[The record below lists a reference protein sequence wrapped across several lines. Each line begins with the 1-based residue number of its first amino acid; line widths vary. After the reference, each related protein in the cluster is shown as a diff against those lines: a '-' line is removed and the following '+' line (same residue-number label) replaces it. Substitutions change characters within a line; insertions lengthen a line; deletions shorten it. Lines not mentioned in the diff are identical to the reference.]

1 MSGEPAAAH
10 VDLGEQQMR
19 AGEQSANCCHNPGAS
34 GLIPYMDSCSERTSH
49 VATGVAMGGRDRPIP
64 RTAKVLHRASKSVRL
79 RRLLTLLI
87 AVVLLAACSNS
98 DPVVAPEEPS
108 NPDGAAAPDEPDEGN
123 GPEPEPADDPPD
135 EEDLAGVWE
144 AFHAAWVEQA
154 AADDPDPAAFEDV
167 ATDPDDVV
175 EALIALR
182 GDSRLVTTETELWPR
197 FEVQDDNA
205 EVEDCAIV
213 AQHPDGQPDSLA
225 TVTIGWE
232 ATAVATDD
240 GWRIDDARQL
250 DLFCIAEEL
259 NDELLAAY
267 RAFREAKDAAWDPPD
282 PDHPDLERTMAGEQL
297 EFIRE
302 LLVEHQREG
311 IVVRDPAP
319 VDQAVVFELGIGE
332 ATVSDCAEQVPERG
346 AFALETGERLD
357 DLIPPIRAGQLDLQ
371 SVELKRGDDGAWRV
385 VDQAGTRD
393 TNCVPGS
400 TRYVVS

>member
-1 MSGEPAAAH
+1 MSHTSAAAH
-10 VDLGEQQMR
+10 FDLGEQQMR

-49 VATGVAMGGRDRPIP
+49 VATGVAMGGLDRPIP
-64 RTAKVLHRASKSVRL
+64 RTAKALHRASKPVRL
-79 RRLLTLLI
+79 LRLLSLLI

-108 NPDGAAAPDEPDEGN
+108 NPDGAAAPDEPDESN
-123 GPEPEPADDPPD
+123 EPEPEPAVDLPD

-197 FEVQDDNA
+197 FEVQGDNA

-213 AQHPDGQPDSLA
+213 AQHPEGQPDSLA

-240 GWRIDDARQL
+240 GWRIEGARQL

-259 NDELLAAY
+259 NDQLLAAY
-267 RAFREAKDAAWDPPD
+267 TSWLEGHSEWYQPPD
-282 PDHPDLERTMAGEQL
+282 PEHPMLAATMAEPGLSDMRAVLADDRDAGVSMRFPHDTQAVATDLGIATARVTDCYAAPDGYGAFDVESGERRADIVPAPEPDQLNRTVADLERTA
-297 EFIRE
+297 
-302 LLVEHQREG
+302 EG
-311 IVVRDPAP
+311 
-319 VDQAVVFELGIGE
+319 
-332 ATVSDCAEQVPERG
+332 
-346 AFALETGERLD
+346 
-357 DLIPPIRAGQLDLQ
+357 
-371 SVELKRGDDGAWRV
+371 WRV
-385 VDQAGTRD
+385 IGWRWEEQNDCQ
-393 TNCVPGS
+393 PGE
-400 TRYVVS
+400 TRYAPR

>member
-1 MSGEPAAAH
+1 MKHGAAA
-10 VDLGEQQMR
+10 DRIGSSEQQVR
-19 AGEQSANCCHNPGAS
+19 AGEQPANCCHNPGSS
-34 GLIPYMDSCSERTSH
+34 GLIPHMNIRSECAAH
-49 VATGVAMGGRDRPIP
+49 VATGVAMGGPDRPVP
-64 RTAKVLHRASKSVRL
+64 RRAKVFHRAPSSARP
-79 RRLLTLLI
+79 
-87 AVVLLAACSNS
+87 AHLLALLVALLMLAGCSNS
-98 DPVVAPEEPS
+98 DPPVEPEDPS
-108 NPDGAAAPDEPDEGN
+108 NPNGPDATDEPDDSNE
-123 GPEPEPADDPPD
+123 PEPEPADEPPGF
-135 EEDLAGVWE
+135 EELAAVWE

-154 AADDPDPAAFEDV
+154 AVDDPDPAVFEDV
-167 ATDPDDVV
+167 AADPDGVV
-175 EALIALR
+175 EALIAQR
-182 GDSRLVTTETELWPR
+182 GDSRLVTTDAELWPR
-197 FEVQDDNA
+197 FDIDRDRA
-205 EVEDCAIV
+205 EVVDCAIV
-213 AQHPDGQPDSLA
+213 AQHPDGQPDSIA
-225 TVTIGWE
+225 TITIGWE
-232 ATAVATDD
+232 ATAVVTED
-240 GWRIDDARQL
+240 GWRIGEARQL

-259 NDELLAAY
+259 NDQLLDAY
-267 RAFREAKDAAWDPPD
+267 REFREAKDAAWDPPN

-346 AFALETGERLD
+346 AFALESGERLD